1 MRLPCEC
8 CFFFLFYQNN
18 IYIKYTEWNEFFPS
32 NNFYTA
38 IQISLFTISIQ
49 KLGCGQNKNFYS
61 RFFVRRD
68 NYSTRYLAIV
78 ARKIRKEEQTG
89 NSFRDR
95 IGFPGEKQI
104 KTLPSH
110 LGSFLR
116 LLPSS
121 RGLASQAKEGV
132 IDPALNTYTYHAA
145 MILLA
150 TFFHLPSPLPSP
162 ILTIR
167 GGERERERRTDG

>member
-1 MRLPCEC
+1 M
-8 CFFFLFYQNN
+8 
-18 IYIKYTEWNEFFPS
+18 
-32 NNFYTA
+32 
-38 IQISLFTISIQ
+38 
-49 KLGCGQNKNFYS
+49 
-61 RFFVRRD
+61 
-68 NYSTRYLAIV
+68 
-78 ARKIRKEEQTG
+78 
-89 NSFRDR
+89 
-95 IGFPGEKQI
+95 GFPGEKQI

-150 TFFHLPSPLPSP
+150 TFFHLSLLYSFHK
-162 ILTIR
+162 TD
-167 GGERERERRTDG
+167 RERERKRNGETVKQSGSLLALETTKVLDRRFSRWRTKFRPRLMIISFLETETSPLYDKLGLFVSIILVPIFIASGIVMLTKIIAIMVKW

>member
-1 MRLPCEC
+1 ML
-8 CFFFLFYQNN
+8 FF
-18 IYIKYTEWNEFFPS
+18 
-32 NNFYTA
+32 
-38 IQISLFTISIQ
+38 IS
-49 KLGCGQNKNFYS
+49 
-61 RFFVRRD
+61 
-68 NYSTRYLAIV
+68 STRNSGFDRRRNINWRATIV
-78 ARKIRKEEQTG
+78 ARKILNEQQTG

-95 IGFPGEKQI
+95 MGFPGEKQI

-121 RGLASQAKEGV
+121 RGLASQAKERV

-150 TFFHLPSPLPSP
+150 TFFHLSLPPLRLCSFHK
-162 ILTIR
+162 TDEER
-167 GGERERERRTDG
+167 ERERERERRRDG